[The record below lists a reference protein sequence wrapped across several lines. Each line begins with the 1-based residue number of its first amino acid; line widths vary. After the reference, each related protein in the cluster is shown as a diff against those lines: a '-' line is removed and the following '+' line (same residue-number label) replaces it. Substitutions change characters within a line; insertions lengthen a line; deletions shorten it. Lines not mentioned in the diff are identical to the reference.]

1 MSWYLYS
8 SPRSPFVRK
17 VMIAAYELNLESQI
31 ICQDVV
37 TTPMTPAPEVLAVNP
52 MGMIP
57 TLIVDGVAIFDSF
70 VILEFFN
77 EEANGNLFGVAAMRW
92 ECLTRHSMA
101 NAAIDK
107 AVRMID
113 EQFRM
118 QNKDT
123 EEHVKGYIN
132 AIQRTI
138 SWMEPQLSDCRFDAG
153 DICFAALLSYL
164 DIRFP
169 HILWRDGASK
179 ANEWFAIVSAKASM
193 KKTAFRLPPT
203 V

>member
-1 MSWYLYS
+1 MSWHLYS

-17 VMIAAYELNLESQI
+17 VMIAAYELGLESQI
-31 ICQDVV
+31 TCQDVV
-37 TTPMTPAPEVLAVNP
+37 TTPMTPAVEVLAVNP

-70 VILEFFN
+70 VILEFLN
-77 EEANGNLFGVAAMRW
+77 EQAAGNLFGSAAIRW

-107 AVRMID
+107 AVRLID
-113 EQFRM
+113 EQFRE

-123 EEHVKGYIN
+123 EEHVTGYIN

-138 SWMEPQLSDCRFDAG
+138 SWMEPQLNDYRFDAG
-153 DICFAALLSYL
+153 DVCFATLLFYL
-164 DIRFP
+164 DTRFP
-169 HILWRDGASK
+169 HILWRDGALK
-179 ANEWFAIVSAKASM
+179 ADKWFVVISARTSM
-193 KKTAFRLPPT
+193 KKTAFELR
-203 V
+203 